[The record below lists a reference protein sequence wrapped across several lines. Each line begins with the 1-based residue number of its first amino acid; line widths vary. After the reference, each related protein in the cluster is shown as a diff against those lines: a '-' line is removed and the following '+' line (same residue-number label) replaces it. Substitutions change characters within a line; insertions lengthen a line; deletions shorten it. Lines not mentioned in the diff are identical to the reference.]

1 MGISLA
7 DACFFNVRDS
17 LLLESLLGGL
27 KNGSLFVGYI
37 PNQGVYD
44 KNIKVTK
51 KLVRILLALTYSHML
66 KTLSKQSLFT
76 NQDKDW
82 NSQKRRGSSEKRLL
96 LTGIPAAR
104 VV

>member
-1 MGISLA
+1 MGISLS

-27 KNGSLFVGYI
+27 KNESLFVGYI

-44 KNIKVTK
+44 KNIKTGQDIVGFD
-51 KLVRILLALTYSHML
+51 LLAYAENT
-66 KTLSKQSLFT
+66 KQQSLFT

-82 NSQKRRGSSEKRLL
+82 NSQKRRGSSEKKLL